1 VHLLA
6 SSQQSHA
13 GSLRALVLCGRL
25 ECVCSCAVS
34 VSCALHAIVLSWSS
48 PQHPG
53 HIHTRVHAY
62 TARSVCGG
70 PFISFVA
77 SAPTLV
83 QYLPPLRQ
91 SSLAGGCRGPT
102 PRRRS
107 RSAAAPLDAP
117 HAADA
122 DAAARPQ
129 PQQPQPRREEPA
141 AADAAQAA
149 AAGVQSGAARRG
161 QPGEARLRGTG
172 NALGEPPGGDAALQ
186 WLPAEDD
193 FGNVEYKLRL
203 REPLPGHRFQ
213 QLVTQMQYRLSEGA
227 GECFYYV
234 GARAR
239 GAGPRGACRAVL
251 CVRSGRG
258 QGRAMA
264 STLSQYAGARHPGKA
279 ARCTPCAAPLPG
291 AGLPRVAR
299 WAGRQD
305 AVRRRLGGQPARHA
319 RRRGGRRLPARPAA
333 RRARRV
339 ARGAARACG
348 RGGLRRGAGA
358 DATGRAR
365 AGLRAAARD
374 APGRGRGRPRGP
386 AHRRCA
392 PWGGG
397 GGCGAPACG
406 PAADL
411 ASLFP

>member
-122 DAAARPQ
+122 DATARPQ
-129 PQQPQPRREEPA
+129 PQQPQPRCEEPA
-141 AADAAQAA
+141 VADASQAA

-161 QPGEARLRGTG
+161 QPGEARFRGAG
-172 NALGEPPGGDAALQ
+172 NALGDPPGGDAALQ

-239 GAGPRGACRAVL
+239 AARGPAAPAELYSACGPGVDKDALWPALWSMPVPAIQAKRRGAPRVQP
-251 CVRSGRG
+251 RSQERG
-258 QGRAMA
+258 SRVWPAGHAARMRCGGGRA
-264 STLSQYAGARHPGKA
+264 GNRPG
-279 ARCTPCAAPLPG
+279 
-291 AGLPRVAR
+291 
-299 WAGRQD
+299 
-305 AVRRRLGGQPARHA
+305 A

-339 ARGAARACG
+339 ARGAARTCG